1 MNGEKNSMQR
11 QTTSDWYTI
20 LGQIMRLCRD
30 DGRHFT
36 NTGRLD
42 EIQRILWNSRYRRV
56 NPLGLFHLYAA
67 RPLDQIE
74 GPVVLVSSHVDCAA
88 GISHCF
94 CEEAGDNLLRGTF
107 DNAAT
112 NAAIL
117 SLMQDDSLPD
127 CILVAFTGDEEEDSR
142 GISETV
148 RFLRAR
154 HIDIDLAVVLDVT
167 GLGWNEHA
175 GFTIENNF
183 WDGSRGSKVIECIGR
198 LDAEW
203 RFVSGDPENIPAYV
217 PLGRVIFSAAQADES
232 WQLHNLDI
240 PCFSLCL
247 PVQGSMHSDSGV
259 LARRTSF
266 ADYCAALKAVLREWE
281 PVEKS

>member
-1 MNGEKNSMQR
+1 MQR
-11 QTTSDWYTI
+11 QSIPDWFTI

-42 EIQRILWNSRYRRV
+42 EIQRLLWNSRYRRV

-74 GPVVLVSSHVDCAA
+74 GPVVLVSSHVDCAE

-117 SLMQDDSLPD
+117 SLMLDDSLPD
-127 CILVAFTGDEEEDSR
+127 NILVAFTGDEEEDSR

-167 GLGWNEHA
+167 DMGWDEQA
-175 GFTIENNF
+175 DFTIENNF
-183 WDGSRGSKVIECIGR
+183 WEDAHGRRVIERVSR
-198 LDAEW
+198 LPAEW
-203 RFVSGDPENIPAYV
+203 RFVPEDPDDIPPYV
-217 PLGRVIFSAAQADES
+217 PPGRVIHVEAEEDET
-232 WQLHNLDI
+232 WNLDELDV

-247 PVQGSMHSDSGV
+247 PVNGNMHSDRGV
-259 LARRTSF
+259 LTRKDSF
-266 ADYCAALKAVLREWE
+266 ASYCTALAAALG
-281 PVEKS
+281 